1 MTGPPDGEDAY
12 YLEARVSRRLAE
24 DPDTA
29 ELGVKV
35 AVHGGT
41 VFLSGSVAS
50 QERRAHVVEA
60 ARAESG
66 GMPVTDDLVVSGTQP
81 PPGAEELT

>member
-1 MTGPPDGEDAY
+1 MTGPSGGEDPY
-12 YLEARVSRRLAE
+12 YLEARVARRSAE

-35 AVHGGT
+35 AVHGGA
-41 VFLSGSVAS
+41 VFLTGSVAS
-50 QERRAHVVEA
+50 EERRRHVVDA

-66 GMPVTDDLVVSGTQP
+66 GLPVTDDLVVSGAQP
-81 PPGAEELT
+81 PRGTEELT